1 MRGHTSPKF
10 NTSPGFYVSGHGEQA
25 QTYFLERQK
34 SNHRFGRNDNNRGT
48 TKRLD
53 LKRSMSGTSLDL
65 SRQPL
70 ITYSERQYGSSGNLG
85 FSVRP
90 EHVNTIRFQVVVW
103 NIGKLDVVTG
113 SVPMTFRVTLFW
125 NDNMDSD
132 GTSTLCDDL
141 SKNSEDD
148 V

>member
-1 MRGHTSPKF
+1 M
-10 NTSPGFYVSGHGEQA
+10 
-25 QTYFLERQK
+25 
-34 SNHRFGRNDNNRGT
+34 
-48 TKRLD
+48 D

-148 V
+148 VYSISSVSYTHLTLPTKA